1 MNDVERIIE
10 ASNQGDLILPS
21 TKTPSIV
28 DLSNAV
34 GSIAGIKGLTG
45 SSNVQ
50 KLIDMIGSNDHL
62 VLVIVDGLGM
72 NVVQE
77 AGNSNSLFSNTAME
91 LVTVFPS
98 TTSTVLTSYATGLW
112 PSQHGVPNWHLYIK
126 EIDTISTIIRFNR
139 RYDQMDL
146 STLGITPRQ
155 AYPAESMISKFDRT
169 TLGVIPELIADTA
182 YSTYWRGHSPCETY
196 KTFEE
201 AVNIVSNHLNRAI
214 DSTFTHL
221 YYSEVDTLSHQ
232 NGIDH
237 DLVKLEIKK
246 IDFHISHLLDKLPP
260 RSTVIVSADHG
271 LKNSGP
277 QNIIR
282 LESSDDLL
290 NCLDRE
296 PWGTGR
302 AVNFAVTKDMSDEFE
317 TRFRERFGDHFYLL
331 SSSEILELNLLGQN
345 PVSDITKSRIGNYWA
360 ISKGA
365 SVIDYRY
372 PTAVPKTHVDQAS
385 HGGLSQDEMMV
396 PLILMRT

>member
-1 MNDVERIIE
+1 VNDVERIIE

-62 VLVIVDGLGM
+62 ILVIVDGLGM

-290 NCLDRE
+290 NFSRSQPYDQLHTFD
-296 PWGTGR
+296 
-302 AVNFAVTKDMSDEFE
+302 D
-317 TRFRERFGDHFYLL
+317 L
-331 SSSEILELNLLGQN
+331 SRKNLNLLLDLNHRQLTTSLLLEASLFRRESRGGHFR
-345 PVSDITKSRIGNYWA
+345 SDSPATLPYWKCHSNQKLGSE
-360 ISKGA
+360 ISTRL
-365 SVIDYRY
+365 VRD
-372 PTAVPKTHVDQAS
+372 
-385 HGGLSQDEMMV
+385 
-396 PLILMRT
+396 